1 MSGTVRRDRLFS
13 RQRPK
18 PPLGIRCTAKERYAC
33 RCMVTAKPR
42 VPVVVQID
50 TLVVCLRHDRP
61 IKNFIACGPISEG
74 MIGGISLMRATRAK
88 PLLNMLLTEASLP
101 IGGLRKLPGA
111 GSIPFSGS
119 NAARR
124 PEFFPRTPKRPDLND
139 CVERAKAAWKCA
151 FFAPY
156 DLLQSNKIP
165 RAFAHRFNH

>member
-101 IGGLRKLPGA
+101 ISGLRKLPGA

-119 NAARR
+119 NAPAPAGILPAYAQASRSQRLRRARQSGLEMR
-124 PEFFPRTPKRPDLND
+124 VLCALRS
-139 CVERAKAAWKCA
+139 AA
-151 FFAPY
+151 
-156 DLLQSNKIP
+156 I
-165 RAFAHRFNH
+165 